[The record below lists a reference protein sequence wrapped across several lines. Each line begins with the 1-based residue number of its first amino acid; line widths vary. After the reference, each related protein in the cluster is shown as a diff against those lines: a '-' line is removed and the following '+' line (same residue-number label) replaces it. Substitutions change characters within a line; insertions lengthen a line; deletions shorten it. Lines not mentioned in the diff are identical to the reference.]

1 MSDSIDFLKEA
12 QSLADELSAISNP
25 TVDELTEYI
34 FEISNLLNTEG
45 ITQEDILNIITI
57 FSSLLPES
65 SSAIGDFYSLDLKQ
79 VNMSPSIN
87 TKFLTAVT
95 GIFDDTTIDTTI
107 DITTELQILTDSD
120 NYTLA
125 EYARSVGVFSEIEQ
139 IASLTTSVSFDKYDE
154 LWVLIEESL
163 KKIDTSTIK
172 TQYYA
177 LLTIYTN
184 LNYSNY
190 MSMTIDANTVTAF
203 YDNLMIYLKNLLTSD
218 EITTL
223 ADSILDALSTNAS
236 DSSSGMSKVEFIS
249 ACEDILTLL
258 SSYLTLDQVYYF
270 QNSFEKFIIINFL
283 NSSSYTTSMVLS
295 GASTLTSTIT
305 SNFGVTS
312 IPLTPENSARWIE
325 ELSNFFLIYP
335 FTNDEISTIEL
346 AMTSYFEGID
356 YTNGLTPAQVGEVWS
371 IFKNLADSIIVV
383 DKLGYTAQEW
393 LTYLKTAFT
402 NNVTSLYGQSVSSVL
417 TALAYFDSWAI
428 EDIYYENPL
437 DPTEG
442 IMPIAGEFLSDWLDT
457 FTQNLTGKIG
467 NTSANIL
474 KIAVTDLIQAPNNGA
489 YRANILRGYAVTG
502 QNFIQIGIE
511 ILLFLSNFME
521 QSDLDDI
528 GSEFTN
534 VLVTILYVSSYIDE
548 FWEIMDYAVMIV
560 VAIALILIEV
570 LISVL
575 TAGTASTVLAAADA
589 AIISGLEAA
598 TEAATATIDAAT
610 AAAAEV
616 VAVAESA
623 AAAFE
628 TAGFEAVGG
637 ALEAEFAASDL
648 QVLVQAAFEAAQAA
662 EDALPTIDATTTLAQ
677 DLVALADYSKSAAE
691 ALTAAQAFSDAV
703 STSQI
708 TQLSELASQVV
719 ASAQAAVENANLLL
733 EVGNATSQAT
743 EAVTSSTEAATALE
757 NATAQLQRATNITTT
772 QIVDEASIG
781 PTQASADVARA
792 TITVES
798 TATAQRTAISA
809 LSKVTENLVKTLPFK
824 LELTK
829 EMLKQIAIFTSLN
842 LTAGAIEIGAGD
854 PEEYTLNSSMLATT
868 LIIEFISTLF
878 KIPALGIAFGVVADT
893 VFFGLDLYQFENSF
907 SLLEIPT
914 ITDFASSSTLTFLDG
929 AGLSEEAY
937 GLDINLDSSS

>member
-1 MSDSIDFLKEA
+1 MSDPINFSKEA

-57 FSSLLPES
+57 FASLLPES
-65 SSAIGDFYSLDLKQ
+65 SSAIGDFYFLDFKP

-87 TKFLTAVT
+87 TKFLTAVKS
-95 GIFDDTTIDTTI
+95 IFDEDTTVDL
-107 DITTELQILTDSD
+107 ITVAEILTDSD

-125 EYARSVGVFSEIEQ
+125 EYALSVGVFSEIEQ
-139 IASLTTSVSFDKYDE
+139 IALLTTSVSFDKYDE

-163 KKIDTSTIK
+163 KEIDTSTIK

-190 MSMTIDANTVTAF
+190 MSMTIDAKTVTAF

-218 EITTL
+218 EIITL

-249 ACEDILTLL
+249 ACEDILRLL
-258 SSYLTLDQVYYF
+258 SSYLTLDQLDYF

-356 YTNGLTPAQVGEVWS
+356 YTNGLTPAQVGGVWS
-371 IFKNLADSIIVV
+371 IFETLATSIVV
-383 DKLGYTAQEW
+383 DNLGYTAQEW

-437 DPTEG
+437 NPTEG

-528 GSEFTN
+528 ASEFTN
-534 VLVTILYVSSYIDE
+534 VLVTILFVSSYIDE
-548 FWEIMDYAVMIV
+548 FWEVINYAVMIAVSIVLLIIDIV
-560 VAIALILIEV
+560 VT
-570 LISVL
+570 VL
-575 TAGTASTVLAAADA
+575 TAGAAAAPLAAASA
-589 AIISGLEAA
+589 AIITGIDGAEVAAEA
-598 TEAATATIDAAT
+598 TVAAIEVAIEVASTTSESAVT
-610 AAAAEV
+610 AA
-616 VAVAESA
+616 
-623 AAAFE
+623 
-628 TAGFEAVGG
+628 
-637 ALEAEFAASDL
+637 LELAQL
-648 QVLVQAAFEAAQAA
+648 AAQAA
-662 EDALPTIDATTTLAQ
+662 AETLPAITDAS
-677 DLVALADYSKSAAE
+677 LVAENAAAITAYAESAQA
-691 ALTAAQAFSDAV
+691 ALTAAQSFAEAV

-708 TQLSELASQVV
+708 AELSEVASQVV
-719 ASAQAAVENANLLL
+719 ASAQAAVENANLLSEL
-733 EVGNATSQAT
+733 ATATSEASALT
-743 EAVTSSTEAATALE
+743 EASSTATTALQEATANVQNL
-757 NATAQLQRATNITTT
+757 TTNITTKVSQVVPQT
-772 QIVDEASIG
+772 SVDTVNAAIEVETAASS
-781 PTQASADVARA
+781 Q
-792 TITVES
+792 
-798 TATAQRTAISA
+798 ATAATAAETAANQTLQSLTKSFI
-809 LSKVTENLVKTLPFK
+809 KTLSTKFRF
-824 LELTK
+824 TK
-829 EMLKQIAIFTSLN
+829 EMLREFIIATPQVITSTALEASDMDIVNPVNASLYAASIFADIISILFNVPAFGIVVGLGAEIYGSVADGLELESSLN
-842 LTAGAIEIGAGD
+842 
-854 PEEYTLNSSMLATT
+854 
-868 LIIEFISTLF
+868 ST
-878 KIPALGIAFGVVADT
+878 G
-893 VFFGLDLYQFENSF
+893 
-907 SLLEIPT
+907 IPT
-914 ITDFASSSTLTFLDG
+914 IEDFTASSTLTFLDN